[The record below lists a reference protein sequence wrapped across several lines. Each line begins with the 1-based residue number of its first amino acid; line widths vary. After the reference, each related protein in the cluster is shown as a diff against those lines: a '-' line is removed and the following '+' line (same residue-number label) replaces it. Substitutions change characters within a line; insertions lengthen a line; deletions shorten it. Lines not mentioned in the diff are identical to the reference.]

1 MRAVIQR
8 VSEAQVTVAGRTIG
22 RIRDGLLILLGVA
35 VGDSERDLRYLVEK
49 TIHLRIFDDENGK
62 MNRSLED
69 TGGSVLV
76 VSQFTLLADCRK
88 GRRPSFH
95 GAAPPAEGEEMYRRY
110 VAALRTLGLNVATG
124 EFGAMM
130 QVSLCNC
137 GPVTIILDSQA
148 DLA

>member
-22 RIRDGLLILLGVA
+22 KIGDGLLILLGVA

-88 GRRPSFH
+88 GRR
-95 GAAPPAEGEEMYRRY
+95 
-110 VAALRTLGLNVATG
+110 N
-124 EFGAMM
+124 
-130 QVSLCNC
+130 
-137 GPVTIILDSQA
+137 
-148 DLA
+148 

>member
-8 VSEAQVTVAGRTIG
+8 VSKAQVTVAGRTIG
-22 RIRDGLLILLGVA
+22 AIEDGLLVLLGVA